1 MRMLVTEYLVKNI
14 FTVLHISVECIIFCL
29 LVIGITMNHSQN
41 QNQPKKLFNTICIKI
56 IANIVTLYHKFF
68 NNMHLIWIEECPKTL
83 FKL

>member
-29 LVIGITMNHSQN
+29 LVTGITMNQSQN

-56 IANIVTLYHKFF
+56 IAHIVTLYHQFF
-68 NNMHLIWIEECPKTL
+68 KIICALYG
-83 FKL
+83 